1 MQKWRPT
8 WPAVLRHGVEI
19 ASGLAHLHAA
29 GVVHRDLKPGN
40 VLLGAQW
47 EAQLADFGLCAR
59 VKDLEESL
67 QASIYS
73 TEDAEGKIT
82 AERWIKK
89 SRGKPSGGFQ
99 KQHMVGLMDVGIRRY
114 PMI

>member
-40 VLLGAQW
+40 VLLGAKW
-47 EAQLADFGLCAR
+47 EAQLADFGLSAR
-59 VKDLEESL
+59 GKVLEESQ

-73 TEDAEGKIT
+73 TEDAEGKLT

-99 KQHMVGLMDVGIRRY
+99 KQHMVGLQCM
-114 PMI
+114 